1 LRAGRPSPN
10 IASRTWRRAGT
21 SRSSTARR
29 RPARR
34 STRITSSSVCR
45 TASRRPDSIP
55 TSVGGPRMRRLLV
68 AMLAL
73 VSVVSGALI
82 GQRVAPAA
90 SVSEVLIGS
99 VLPLTGNFASL
110 GQQYL
115 WAAQTA
121 EDIVNNDYADLQ
133 VPLGPGKGFPG
144 LGGAPIKF
152 IVRDDQSR
160 GEQARTIVEQLI
172 SVNKVHWINAEGTS
186 GITSILQPVVESA
199 GLPMSCH
206 PCASPTLTEKGLKW
220 FFRTGPND
228 KTMVASV
235 FSFLKEWPEKG
246 GPKDLKTIALF
257 TCDNLFC
264 QDNRKVATDLAPKA
278 GFKIVLDLTTKT
290 GATTLAS
297 EVQRLQA
304 ANADVLFAVQYPAET
319 VVYENDA
326 KRAGYMPKVI
336 ATSNGAYSDETWL
349 QAQKK
354 TNGAAGWLGRDPT
367 AIDLVHDRPSWKK
380 VNEVYKKYSRG
391 QNMGELAM
399 REITG
404 LLWMADVINRAKS
417 VEPAALQKAANET
430 NMSPEQ
436 LIIDYKGIKFE
447 NGQNVL
453 ATGVVTQVGWDGE
466 KHTLWPWDLASKAN
480 FKPIFPSPSWQE
492 RESKPKP
499 AN

>member
-1 LRAGRPSPN
+1 
-10 IASRTWRRAGT
+10 
-21 SRSSTARR
+21 
-29 RPARR
+29 
-34 STRITSSSVCR
+34 
-45 TASRRPDSIP
+45 
-55 TSVGGPRMRRLLV
+55 MRRVFVGVIALAVLIVV
-68 AMLAL
+68 ALG
-73 VSVVSGALI
+73 VS
-82 GQRVAPAA
+82 RMAPAQPK
-90 SVSEVLIGS
+90 VTEVLIGS

-115 WAAQTA
+115 WASQTV
-121 EDIVNNDYADLQ
+121 EDIVNNDYADLP
-133 VPLGPGKGFPG
+133 VSLGPGKGFPG

-160 GEQARTIVEQLI
+160 GDLARTIVEQLI

-186 GITSILQPVVESA
+186 GTTSILQPVVESA

-235 FSFLKEWPEKG
+235 FSFLKEWPEHG

-304 ANADVLFAVQYPAET
+304 AGADVLFSVQYPAET
-319 VVYENDA
+319 VVFENDA

-354 TNGAAGWLGRDPT
+354 SNGAAGWLGRDPT
-367 AIDLVHDRPSWKK
+367 AIDLVHERPSWKK
-380 VNEVYKKYSRG
+380 VNEIYKKYSRG
-391 QNMGELAM
+391 QDMGELAM

-404 LLWMADVINRAKS
+404 MLWMADVINRAKS
-417 VEPAALQKAANET
+417 VDPAALAKAANET
-430 NMSPEQ
+430 DMKPDMM
-436 LIIDYKGIKFE
+436 IIDYKGIKFDK
-447 NGQNVL
+447 NRQNEL
-453 ATGVVTQVGWDGE
+453 ATGVVTQIGWDND
-466 KHTLWPWDLASKAN
+466 KHTIWPWDLAAQAG
-480 FKPIFPSPSWQE
+480 FKTMYPAPSWPE
-492 RESKPKP
+492 RESHKK
-499 AN
+499 